1 MEILRELL
9 RIVTSKSDS
18 KRVFPELYESSSDEN
33 PASLA
38 GMYLHGVINGTF
50 RTDAEAAEFLYGVA
64 DTDVRYR
71 VLKSRAIDRSVH
83 AVLMMQIK
91 TPEYSEYLSAY
102 YKCTRNLIAA
112 QTLLRFAARSASDWL
127 ARKTLTMARKYEF
140 TDICL
145 PLSVLLRDS
154 AAFYNKPRI
163 FHHLDDQV
171 QHYMRVLYAEYSTT
185 AVFHRLSF
193 QGLAT
198 NTKSVVLV
206 EATQRA
212 MREFE
217 AIADGLESHRLTLNR
232 LRLVSLTASVTD
244 QHSLFIK
251 TCDEAIDY
259 LQSKPHLSQPAR
271 IGEFLLDKMIV
282 LVLLRRPAE
291 ALQSAEIVAAS
302 FTPGG
307 RNWYLVYQF
316 LTAASLQNL
325 EFAKAHQYLREATSQ
340 RRFTLMPASE
350 REAWALFGA
359 YIYLAQQLRLYEPED
374 PRTFQNFRLS
384 TFLNSIP
391 ELTREKK
398 VETALVLIAQIFFL
412 ITEGD
417 DDTAQRRIE
426 YLKVYCSRYMRDKS
440 FLRIRIFMRMLQ
452 AFPRSSFY
460 PDEIERRNAELF
472 KRLQEHGSDYMGE
485 HVNEYIPFEVMY
497 RAVLDVIRSR
507 VYDD

>member
-18 KRVFPELYESSSDEN
+18 KRVFPELFETSADEI
-33 PASLA
+33 PSSLA
-38 GMYLHGVINGTF
+38 GMYLHGVMNGTF
-50 RTDAEAAEFLYGVA
+50 KTDTEAAEYLYGVPE
-64 DTDVRYR
+64 TDSRYR

-83 AVLMMQIK
+83 AVLLMQIK

-154 AAFYNKPRI
+154 AAFYNKPRLY
-163 FHHLDDQV
+163 HHAHEQV
-171 QHYMRVLYAEYSTT
+171 TYFMDLLFAEYNST
-185 AVFHRLSF
+185 AVLHRLIMMAF
-193 QGLAT
+193 TT
-198 NTKSVVLV
+198 NTNALDLSEGIRVARQEYSDIQKEL
-206 EATQRA
+206 Q
-212 MREFE
+212 
-217 AIADGLESHRLTLNR
+217 SHTLSLNR
-232 LRLVSLTASVTD
+232 LRMEVLASTLLRD
-244 QHSLFIK
+244 YDALIDR
-251 TCDEAIDY
+251 CDEAIAY

-271 IGEFLLDKMIV
+271 LGEFLLDKMIA
-282 LVLLRRPAE
+282 LVLLRRPAK
-291 ALQSAEIVAAS
+291 ALEDANTVAAS
-302 FTPGG
+302 FTEGG

-316 LTAASLQNL
+316 LTAASLQNQ
-325 EFAKAHQYLREATSQ
+325 EYARAHQYLREATSQ
-340 RRFTLMPASE
+340 RRFSLMPASE

-359 YIYLAQQLRLYEPED
+359 YIYLAQQLGLYEPED

-391 ELTREKK
+391 EMTREKK
-398 VETALVLIAQIFFL
+398 VETALVLFAQIFFL

-426 YLKVYCSRYMRDKS
+426 YLKVYSSRYMRDKS

-452 AFPRSSFY
+452 AFPRASFY
-460 PDEIERRNAELF
+460 PDDIERRNADLF
-472 KRLQEHGSDYMGE
+472 KKLQEHGSDYMGE

-497 RAVLDVIRSR
+497 HAILDVIRSR

>member
-154 AAFYNKPRI
+154 AAFYNKPRLY
-163 FHHLDDQV
+163 HHAHEQV
-171 QHYMRVLYAEYSTT
+171 VQYMELLFAEYNSI
-185 AVFHRLSF
+185 AVLHKLHMM
-193 QGLAT
+193 AYTT
-198 NTKSVVLV
+198 NTRNLDLV
-206 EATQRA
+206 
-212 MREFE
+212 
-217 AIADGLESHRLTLNR
+217 AITNGLRKEYARIQGNLTSHSLSLNR
-232 LRLVSLTASVTD
+232 LRLDVMAASL
-244 QHSLFIK
+244 SLQYDELIK
-251 TCDEAIDY
+251 KCDEAIAY

-271 IGEFLLDKMIV
+271 LGEFLLDKMIV
-282 LVLLRRPAE
+282 LVLLRRPAK
-291 ALQSAEIVAAS
+291 ALKDADAVAAS